1 MYGHNWILREI
12 VRSRAVPLLN
22 SRSLFSKD
30 THILGDSKPLA
41 GAYMDGW
48 PTLIPFLFWPM
59 SHRGHSGYCL
69 IVSPSWSNTSIP
81 LFPCVAPEIALKYR
95 VIFSFYLRRLP
106 HVGGGRTMG
115 RRWPAGSIQHNWVL
129 QSETSCSECGTY
141 GVIAFD
147 EDFISFYWQIHL
159 RSLSLHR
166 RHLTPDSLFHCK
178 VI

>member
-1 MYGHNWILREI
+1 MYRHNWILREI

-59 SHRGHSGYCL
+59 SHRGHPGYCV
-69 IVSPSWSNTSIP
+69 IVSPSWSNTSIS

-95 VIFSFYLRRLP
+95 VIFSLYLRRLP
-106 HVGGGRTMG
+106 HVGGGRTTG

-129 QSETSCSECGTY
+129 QSERLAAVKVALMGWSPLMKTLLASIDRFIWDPSPFIAATSLQT
-141 GVIAFD
+141 
-147 EDFISFYWQIHL
+147 
-159 RSLSLHR
+159 LSS
-166 RHLTPDSLFHCK
+166 TVK
-178 VI
+178 